1 MTTNQMA
8 RKLAAE
14 RCDEAGATLGK
25 VSSARIAD
33 HPSGTKKIQGHV
45 PPITIGMKN
54 HGPHPCSLDVT

>member
-1 MTTNQMA
+1 MTTNQIA

-14 RCDEAGATLGK
+14 RRAALSDEASR
-25 VSSARIAD
+25 VRIAD
-33 HPSGTKKIQGHV
+33 HPSGTKKIQGHA